1 MRHRLLLPVVA
12 LLAGGAVAGCGDDQP
27 AVCTWIDELQSSVK
41 GLADLELTGS
51 SSAGGLE
58 DQVALVVQ
66 DFKQVK
72 DDASEEYDDQVGA
85 IDADVE
91 KLEDERAA
99 VKDSP
104 SATTVADLKRAGT
117 QWSPASKPSP
127 TTSRPPAERSALAPH
142 HGRDDA
148 GGAGC
153 AEADAAVGGG
163 AGGRL
168 PWRASSSP
176 SC

>member
-1 MRHRLLLPVVA
+1 MRHRLLLPAVA
-12 LLAGGAVAGCGDDQP
+12 LLVGATLAGCGDDQP
-27 AVCTWIDELQSSVK
+27 AVCTSIDELQSSVK

-51 SSAGGLE
+51 SSPGGLE

-91 KLEDERAA
+91 KLKTNAAA

-104 SATTVADLKRAGT
+104 SATTVADLK
-117 QWSPASKPSP
+117 
-127 TTSRPPAERSALAPH
+127 TSRDAVVAGIEALA
-142 HGRDDA
+142 DDVTST
-148 GGAGC
+148 C
-153 AEADAAVGGG
+153 
-163 AGGRL
+163 
-168 PWRASSSP
+168 
-176 SC
+176 

>member
-27 AVCTWIDELQSSVK
+27 AVCTSIDELQSSVK

-91 KLEDERAA
+91 KLKTNAAA

-104 SATTVADLKRAGT
+104 SATTVADLK
-117 QWSPASKPSP
+117 
-127 TTSRPPAERSALAPH
+127 TSRDAVVAGIEALA
-142 HGRDDA
+142 DDVTST
-148 GGAGC
+148 C
-153 AEADAAVGGG
+153 
-163 AGGRL
+163 
-168 PWRASSSP
+168 
-176 SC
+176 